1 MARIKATFYLPVK
14 GNNGEDLQAEISRVE
29 DLCFERFSGWTMS
42 GYFKGTW
49 RMATGEQALDTS
61 AVYQVI
67 LEEKEVPE
75 LEKILRRFKSKTGQE
90 AMYLELDRNVEVR
103 FL

>member
-1 MARIKATFYLPVK
+1 
-14 GNNGEDLQAEISRVE
+14 
-29 DLCFERFSGWTMS
+29 
-42 GYFKGTW
+42 
-49 RMATGEQALDTS
+49 MATGEQALDTS

-67 LEEKEVPE
+67 LEENDVPE
-75 LEKILRRFKSKTGQE
+75 LEKILRRFKAKTGQE

>member
-1 MARIKATFYLPVK
+1 
-14 GNNGEDLQAEISRVE
+14 
-29 DLCFERFSGWTMS
+29 
-42 GYFKGTW
+42 
-49 RMATGEQALDTS
+49 MATGEQALDTS

-67 LEEKEVPE
+67 LEESDVPE
-75 LEKILRRFKSKTGQE
+75 LEKILRRFKAKTGQE